1 MENVFALIVMKFVM
15 LKVRIIK
22 MISKTLIGLGVFAMV
37 FGTSM
42 AEPMSTNVFLMQ
54 IGLIFGGLISAIY
67 GGIIRK

>member
-1 MENVFALIVMKFVM
+1 MSNF
-15 LKVRIIK
+15 
-22 MISKTLIGLGVFAMV
+22 LIGLGIFAMV

-54 IGLIFGGLISAIY
+54 LGLIFGGISLAIY